1 MNIIN
6 SEYLKSQIN
15 EKKAAKSRKMNDH
28 EYALNHKL
36 LRTIRDCEENENEN
50 ENEIEE
56 NNNNFKNA
64 SNDANATGINC

>member
-15 EKKAAKSRKMNDH
+15 QKKAAKSRKMNDH

-36 LRTIRDCEENENEN
+36 LQTIRDCEENENEN
-50 ENEIEE
+50 ED
-56 NNNNFKNA
+56 NNNNLNNA
-64 SNDANATGINC
+64 SNNANPNATGMNI